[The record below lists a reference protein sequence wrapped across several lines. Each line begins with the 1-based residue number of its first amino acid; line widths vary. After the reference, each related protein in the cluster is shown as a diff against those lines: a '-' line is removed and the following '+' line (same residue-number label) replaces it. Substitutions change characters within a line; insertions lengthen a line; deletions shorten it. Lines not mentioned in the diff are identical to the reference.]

1 MRITR
6 LYLRNYRTFED
17 PVELELPGGLV
28 GVYGPNGAGKSALVE
43 SIPFALYGRSR
54 TTKDEVRTSGV
65 GAECVVEVELEHEDH
80 LYLVRR
86 TISGANHAVKA
97 EAYCDRLQVAEG
109 ARDTTRYVHSVL
121 GMDDAAFRASVFAE
135 QKQLSAFSE
144 QSPADRRRLV
154 LQLLG
159 ITPLE
164 IARDRARRDARLAD
178 DQLQRLRQMVPDLD
192 RLRVGLAEAEAAAEA
207 ADRDGRAAETAA
219 EEAAADLD
227 AARVE
232 CERREAVRQQHDL
245 LVERGRSVRAE
256 HDAAQGRADELGHE
270 LVELEGAA
278 GKLAELQPVAAGLG
292 PSEEVLS
299 LVESVVRAH
308 EALAAVRLPV
318 RPDVPNEQATEDAR
332 AGADRSRSEAAELDG
347 RLAGARAERER
358 AQQAVARTSR
368 LSGEEHCP
376 TCGQPLGGS
385 FERVQRHRAA
395 ELAEAE
401 NAVVD
406 LEGRQAEA
414 GARAREA
421 DRRANE
427 LRQQLRSAREHWERW
442 ERVLERREAAVSD
455 VEAAIASLE
464 KVVAESG
471 GAWRTPV
478 TSLLPA
484 VARPLDATS
493 TEPVVDGTLLSRLV
507 GDLRS
512 AVRAGR
518 AAVAEC
524 ARLNG
529 RLERRQVATTELAAA
544 RAVVAETDQRLAGLR
559 QQVADLAHSAD
570 ELAAAHQ
577 AREEALAKSSSAA
590 ADSRRASLVAERA
603 RAHAESEGK
612 RLAEANEQHAVV
624 DDLGEEVR
632 HLGRLA
638 ELLSSFR
645 NSVVAT
651 AGPRLSAQAAELFAE
666 LTDHEYDLLKV
677 DPETY
682 EIQICDQGVV
692 HGMDRFSGS
701 ETDLANLSLRV
712 AISEQ
717 VRFQSGGAVGLLVLD
732 EVFGPLDEDRK
743 ERMLLALER
752 LRGRFRQVVVV
763 THASDIK
770 EQLPSAVEVVKLP
783 GRRATAHLI

>member
-1 MRITR
+1 MKITR

-17 PVELELPGGLV
+17 PVDLELPAGLV
-28 GVYGPNGAGKSALVE
+28 GVYGPNGAGKSLLVE

-54 TTKDEVRTSGV
+54 TTKDEIRTTGV
-65 GAECVVEVELEHEDH
+65 GADCVVEVELEHEDH

-86 TISGANHAVKA
+86 TISGANHTIKA

-135 QKQLSAFSE
+135 QKQLAAFSE
-144 QSPADRRRLV
+144 QSPAERRRLV

-164 IARDRARRDARLAD
+164 LARDRARRDARVAD

-192 RLRVGLAEAEAAAEA
+192 PLRVGLAEAESAAEA
-207 ADRDGRAAETAA
+207 AVRDGRAAEAAA
-219 EEAAADLD
+219 EEAATDLD
-227 AARVE
+227 GARVD
-232 CERREAVRQQHDL
+232 CERREVVRQQHDL
-245 LVERGRSVRAE
+245 LVERGRAVRGE
-256 HDAAQGRADELGHE
+256 HDAARRRAEELAAE

-278 GKLAELQPVAAGLG
+278 GRLTELQHVAEGLSE
-292 PSEEVLS
+292 SEEVLD
-299 LVESVVRAH
+299 LVESVVRTH
-308 EALAAVRLPV
+308 QALATIRLPI
-318 RPDVPNEQATEDAR
+318 RPDAPDEQAAEDAR
-332 AGADRSRSEAAELDG
+332 LQADRSRSDAAGLDG
-347 RLAGARAERER
+347 QLAGATAERER
-358 AQQAVARTSR
+358 AQQAVARSSQ
-368 LSGEEHCP
+368 LSGEAHCP
-376 TCGQPLGGS
+376 TCGQPLGGA
-385 FERVQRHRAA
+385 FEQVQHHRAA

-401 NAVVD
+401 TAVVH
-406 LEGRQAEA
+406 LKSQQVEA
-414 GARAREA
+414 ATRARQA
-421 DRRANE
+421 DRRASD
-427 LRQQLRSAREHWERW
+427 LRQEVRAAREHWERW
-442 ERVLERREAAVSD
+442 LRVVERRESAVSD
-455 VEAAIASLE
+455 LGAAIE
-464 KVVAESG
+464 TVDKKVADSG
-471 GAWRTPV
+471 SAWRAPV
-478 TSLLPA
+478 TAVLAAVPA
-484 VARPLDATS
+484 PLDVTS
-493 TEPVVDGTLLSRLV
+493 SEPLVDATLLSSLV
-507 GDLRS
+507 GDLKG
-512 AVRAGR
+512 AVGTGR

-529 RLERRQVATTELAAA
+529 RLERRQVATAELAGAQA
-544 RAVVAETDQRLAGLR
+544 QLEETDERLVGLRRQVAELG
-559 QQVADLAHSAD
+559 HSAD
-570 ELAAAHQ
+570 ELAAAYR
-577 AREEALAKSSSAA
+577 AREEAST
-590 ADSRRASLVAERA
+590 RASAVTGDARGAGLAAERA
-603 RAHAESEGK
+603 LAHAESEGK
-612 RLAEANEQHAVV
+612 RVAEAEEQHAMI
-624 DDLGEEVR
+624 DDLGEDVR
-632 HLGRLA
+632 HVGRLA

-666 LTDHEYDLLKV
+666 LTDHEYDLLNV

-692 HGMDRFSGS
+692 YGMDRFSGS

-770 EQLPSAVEVVKLP
+770 EQ
-783 GRRATAHLI
+783 

>member
-54 TTKDEVRTSGV
+54 TTKDEIRTSGV

-86 TISGANHAVKA
+86 TISGANHSVRA

-135 QKQLSAFSE
+135 QKQLAAFSG
-144 QSPADRRRLV
+144 QSPAERRRLV

-159 ITPLE
+159 ITPVEL
-164 IARDRARRDARLAD
+164 ARDRARKDARLAD

-192 RLRVGLAEAEAAAEA
+192 RLRVGLAEAESAADA
-207 ADRDGRAAETAA
+207 ADRDCRAAETDAEKAA
-219 EEAAADLD
+219 TDLD
-227 AARVE
+227 GVRVE

-245 LVERGRSVRAE
+245 LVERGRSVRVE
-256 HDAAQGRADELGHE
+256 HDAARRRAEELSAE
-270 LVELEGAA
+270 LDELEGAA
-278 GKLAELQPVAAGLG
+278 GKLAELQHVATGLG
-292 PSEEVLS
+292 ESEEVLS
-299 LVESVVRAH
+299 LVESVVRADK
-308 EALAAVRLPV
+308 ALTAVRLPV
-318 RPDVPNEQATEDAR
+318 RPDVPDERAAEDAR
-332 AGADRSRSEAAELDG
+332 LQADRSRSEVAELDG

-358 AQQAVARTSR
+358 AQQAVARSSR
-368 LSGEEHCP
+368 LSGEADCP
-376 TCGQPLGGS
+376 TCGQPLGGA
-385 FERVQRHRAA
+385 FEQVQSHRAA
-395 ELAEAE
+395 ELAESE
-401 NAVVD
+401 TAVVRLGD
-406 LEGRQAEA
+406 LQAAA
-414 GARAREA
+414 GDRAREA

-427 LRQQLRSAREHWERW
+427 LRQGQRATREHWEQW
-442 ERVLERREAAVSD
+442 QRVLHRRESAVSD
-455 VEAAIASLE
+455 LEAAIGSLE
-464 KVVAESG
+464 KVVAVSG
-471 GAWRTPV
+471 RTWRSSVATV
-478 TSLLPA
+478 LAA
-484 VARPLDATS
+484 VAHPLDATS
-493 TEPVVDGTLLSRLV
+493 SEPVVDGTLLSRLV

-512 AVRAGR
+512 AVSAGR

-524 ARLNG
+524 AHLNG
-529 RLERRQVATTELAAA
+529 RLERRQVATAELAVA
-544 RAVVAETDQRLAGLR
+544 RALVAETDQRLAGLR
-559 QQVADLAHSAD
+559 RQVADLGHSAE
-570 ELAAAHQ
+570 ELAAAHR
-577 AREEALAKSSSAA
+577 AREEASATASVAA
-590 ADSRRASLVAERA
+590 ADARRAGLAAERA
-603 RAHAESEGK
+603 RGHAESEGK
-612 RLAEANEQHAVV
+612 RMAEAEEQHALV

-638 ELLSSFR
+638 ELLSAFR

-682 EIQICDQGVV
+682 EIQISDQGVV

-783 GRRATAHLI
+783 GRRATAHLV

>member
-1 MRITR
+1 MKITR

-43 SIPFALYGRSR
+43 AIPFCLYGRSR
-54 TTKDEVRTSGV
+54 TTKDEIRTSGV

-86 TISGANHAVKA
+86 TISGANHTVKA

-109 ARDTTRYVHSVL
+109 ARDTTRYIHSVL

-135 QKQLSAFSE
+135 QKQLAAFSE
-144 QSPADRRRLV
+144 QSPAERRRLV

-159 ITPLE
+159 ITPVE
-164 IARDRARRDARLAD
+164 GARDRARRDARVAD

-192 RLRVGLAEAEAAAEA
+192 RLRVGLAEAESAADAADREGRASEAAAEVA
-207 ADRDGRAAETAA
+207 AT
-219 EEAAADLD
+219 DLD
-227 AARVE
+227 GARLE

-245 LVERGRSVRAE
+245 LVERGRAMRGE
-256 HDAAQGRADELGHE
+256 HDAADRRAEDLAAE

-278 GKLAELQPVAAGLG
+278 GKLAELQHVAAGLG
-292 PSEEVLS
+292 ESEEVLD
-299 LVESVVRAH
+299 LVDSVVRAH
-308 EALAAVRLPV
+308 NAVAAVPLPA
-318 RPDVPNEQATEDAR
+318 RPDVPDEQAADDAR
-332 AGADRSRSEAAELDG
+332 MQADRSRSEAAELDG

-358 AQQAVARTSR
+358 AQEAVARSSQ
-368 LSGEEHCP
+368 LSGEAHCP
-376 TCGQPLGGS
+376 TCGQPLGGA
-385 FERVQRHRAA
+385 FEQVQSHRAA

-401 NAVVD
+401 AAVVD
-406 LEGRQAEA
+406 LEGRQVAA
-414 GARAREA
+414 ASRAREA
-421 DRRANE
+421 DRRADE
-427 LRQQLRSAREHWERW
+427 LRQELRAAREHWEQWQRI
-442 ERVLERREAAVSD
+442 LERRESAASD
-455 VEAAIASLE
+455 LESAIASLE
-464 KVVAESG
+464 KVVADSG
-471 GAWRTPV
+471 AAWRPPV
-478 TSLLPA
+478 TTALAA
-484 VARPLDATS
+484 VARPLDATCS
-493 TEPVVDGTLLSRLV
+493 EPVVDGTLIAGLV

-512 AVRAGR
+512 AVKAGR

-544 RAVVAETDQRLAGLR
+544 RALVTETDERLARLR
-559 QQVADLAHSAD
+559 RQVADLGHSAD
-570 ELAAAHQ
+570 DLAAAHR
-577 AREEALAKSSSAA
+577 AREEASARASAA
-590 ADSRRASLVAERA
+590 AVDARRAGLAAERA
-603 RAHAESEGK
+603 RGHAESEGK
-612 RLAEANEQHAVV
+612 RLAEAEDQHALV

>member
-1 MRITR
+1 

-28 GVYGPNGAGKSALVE
+28 GVYGPNGSGKSALVE
-43 SIPFALYGRSR
+43 AIPFCLYGRSR
-54 TTKDEVRTSGV
+54 TTKDEVRTTGV

-86 TISGANHAVKA
+86 TISGASHTIKA

-109 ARDTTRYVHSVL
+109 ARDTTRYIHSVL

-135 QKQLSAFSE
+135 QKQLAAFSE
-144 QSPADRRRLV
+144 QSPAERRRLV

-164 IARDRARRDARLAD
+164 LARDRARKDARVAD
-178 DQLQRLRQMVPDLD
+178 EQLKRLRQMAPDLD
-192 RLRVGLAEAEAAAEA
+192 RLRVGLAEAEAAADA
-207 ADRDGRAAETAA
+207 ADRDGRVA
-219 EEAAADLD
+219 EAAAEKAATDLD
-227 AARVE
+227 ATRVE
-232 CERREAVRQQHDL
+232 CERQEAVRQQHDL
-245 LVERGRSVRAE
+245 LVERGRAVRGE
-256 HDAAQGRADELGHE
+256 HDAAQRRAEELGAE

-278 GKLAELQPVAAGLG
+278 ERLAELQHVAEEVGE
-292 PSEEVLS
+292 SEEVLS
-299 LVESVVRAH
+299 LVESVVRAD
-308 EALAAVRLPV
+308 EALTAVRLPV
-318 RPDVPNEQATEDAR
+318 RPDAPDEKAAEDAR
-332 AGADRSRSEAAELDG
+332 AQADRCRSHAAELDG
-347 RLAGARAERER
+347 RLAGARSERER
-358 AQQAVARTSR
+358 AQQAVARSSQ
-368 LSGEEHCP
+368 LSAGAHCP
-376 TCGQPLGGS
+376 TCGQPLGGA
-385 FERVQRHRAA
+385 FEQVQSHRAA
-395 ELAEAE
+395 ELAEAMT
-401 NAVVD
+401 AVD
-406 LEGRQAEA
+406 NLEGLQTEA
-414 GARAREA
+414 GGRARDA
-421 DRRANE
+421 DGRANE
-427 LRQQLRSAREHWERW
+427 LREEVRASREHWERW
-442 ERVLERREAAVSD
+442 LRVVERREAAVSD
-455 VEAAIASLE
+455 LVAAIASLE
-464 KVVAESG
+464 KLVADSG
-471 GAWRTPV
+471 DAWRAAV
-478 TSLLPA
+478 TAVLPA
-484 VARPLDATS
+484 VAHPLDATCS
-493 TEPVVDGTLLSRLV
+493 EPVVDRTLLSGLV
-507 GDLRS
+507 RDLRS
-512 AVRAGR
+512 AVKAGR

-529 RLERRQVATTELAAA
+529 RLERRQVATTELMAA
-544 RAVVAETDQRLAGLR
+544 RALVAETDERLAGLR
-559 QQVADLAHSAD
+559 KQVADLGHSAD
-570 ELAAAHQ
+570 ELAATHR
-577 AREEALAKSSSAA
+577 AREEASARASAA
-590 ADSRRASLVAERA
+590 AADARRAGLTAERA

-612 RLAEANEQHAVV
+612 RLAEAEDQHALV

-632 HLGRLA
+632 HLGRLS

-682 EIQICDQGVV
+682 EIQICDEGVV

-743 ERMLLALER
+743 ERMVLALER